1 MRNDGITRRNI
12 LKGVVSR
19 LVIGTSFGKYSAW
32 DLVCLVIA
40 CLVSLSTS
48 AMAQPIDRQYW
59 VNIHTQGAAWTL
71 RINDINVRSHKLTEQ
86 YSISYPISTSLREG
100 QNTVSFIYAP
110 LIEQDPETG
119 EFTQGPKPTFYVDV
133 SIEAINTS
141 TQQKERINTLQL
153 RYDMDT
159 GELVDFPNNPANPLG
174 ETIHQTEH
182 LRTRGEFQVSSPDRL
197 VIDNGD
203 LLAAERVDM
212 SFRLLDTIPDFH
224 WVNDATP
231 LRDTPR
237 LRHELRQAY
246 ERLHRLYEEGK
257 TDAILREGEPVWDRA
272 GLLMAGGKS
281 AREYIASLPFASQTI
296 GMRQEPDGPQL
307 EPLRLAANPAD
318 DSLEFMGNG
327 RLVRILPSP
336 LRWSYPNQANQKS
349 DVLPVV
355 FYRTASGEW
364 RIATVSA

>member
-1 MRNDGITRRNI
+1 
-12 LKGVVSR
+12 
-19 LVIGTSFGKYSAW
+19 
-32 DLVCLVIA
+32 
-40 CLVSLSTS
+40 
-48 AMAQPIDRQYW
+48 MAQPIDRQYW

-71 RINDINVRSHKLTEQ
+71 RINDLYVESHSTTEQ
-86 YSISYPISTSLREG
+86 YSISYPISINLKEG
-100 QNTVSFIYAP
+100 ANTISFIYAP
-110 LIEQDPETG
+110 LIEDEAGNLVEDAETG
-119 EFTQGPKPTFYVDV
+119 EYKQGPKENFWVNVT
-133 SIEAINTS
+133 IEAINTQ
-141 TQQKERINTLQL
+141 TRAKEGIHTLQL
-153 RYDMDT
+153 RYDMET
-159 GELVDFPNNPANPLG
+159 GELVNSPRNPANVLG
-174 ETIHQTEH
+174 ETVHQSEH
-182 LRTRGEFQVSSPDRL
+182 LRTRGEFQVNSPEQL
-197 VIDNGD
+197 VVGSGESIE
-203 LLAAERVDM
+203 AERVDM

-224 WVNDATP
+224 WVNEATP
-231 LRDTPR
+231 LLDTPR

-246 ERLHRLYEEGK
+246 ERLHRLYEEGN

-318 DSLEFMGNG
+318 DSLEFMGDG

>member
-1 MRNDGITRRNI
+1 MERQFGPRKRVRGY
-12 LKGVVSR
+12 LSKGLLSWGFF
-19 LVIGTSFGKYSAW
+19 L
-32 DLVCLVIA
+32 CLWMFQE
-40 CLVSLSTS
+40 L

-71 RINDINVRSHKLTEQ
+71 RINDLYVQSHRSTEY
-86 YSISYPISTSLREG
+86 YSISYPISVNLKEG
-100 QNTVSFIYAP
+100 ANTVSLIYAP
-110 LIEQDPETG
+110 LLEDDEGNLLQDAETG
-119 EFTQGPKPTFYVDV
+119 ELMQGPKENFFVNVT
-133 SIEAINTS
+133 IEAINTR
-141 TQQKERINTLQL
+141 TQAKEGIHTLQL
-153 RYDMDT
+153 RYDMET
-159 GELVDFPNNPANPLG
+159 GELIDFPKNPANVLG
-174 ETIHQTEH
+174 DTVHQSEH
-182 LRTRGEFQVSSPDRL
+182 LRTRGEFQVNSPDRL
-197 VIDNGD
+197 VVGNGESVE
-203 LLAAERVDM
+203 AERVDM

-246 ERLHRLYEEGK
+246 ERLHRLYEEGN

-307 EPLRLAANPAD
+307 EPLRLAADPAD
-318 DSLEFMGNG
+318 DSLEFMGDG

-336 LRWSYPNQANQKS
+336 LRWSYPNNPNQKS
-349 DVLPVV
+349 DVVPVV
-355 FYRTASGEW
+355 FYRTESGEW
-364 RIATVSA
+364 RIATVAS